1 VALEILARALRAGVP
16 LTDAL
21 RDAGSATGG
30 PVGEDLAT
38 VARDVEHGAASAQ
51 ALEQW
56 MARRAMASV
65 RLAVAAIVLGTELGG
80 SRAHA
85 IDRVASSLRQRA
97 AAGRQVRALAGQ
109 ARLSAVIIVTAP
121 LAFALV
127 SVASS
132 RDLAWFLFATPLGWV
147 CLSGGLALDAAAAW
161 WMSRIV
167 RSATL

>member
-1 VALEILARALRAGVP
+1 
-16 LTDAL
+16 
-21 RDAGSATGG
+21 
-30 PVGEDLAT
+30 
-38 VARDVEHGAASAQ
+38 
-51 ALEQW
+51 
-56 MARRAMASV
+56 
-65 RLAVAAIVLGTELGG
+65 
-80 SRAHA
+80 
-85 IDRVASSLRQRA
+85 
-97 AAGRQVRALAGQ
+97 
-109 ARLSAVIIVTAP
+109 VIIVTAT